1 MSVPFA
7 GSEGYNGYAEAPRSF
22 ERQARHINAFR
33 VDFRRNSAIKQL
45 LDAIVNAPDL
55 RRLNLVIDNDFEYSQ
70 QRKNTDTE
78 YRSKNEDVWDDLAAL
93 LRIKKSLKVTVT
105 RLVSCWGIL
114 TEDDLNQQ
122 RLLRA
127 LGRRLGIWDAREVTI
142 DT

>member
-1 MSVPFA
+1 
-7 GSEGYNGYAEAPRSF
+7 
-22 ERQARHINAFR
+22 
-33 VDFRRNSAIKQL
+33 L